1 MRKLPTAL
9 LAAAGLAL
17 TAGGAYAASERM
29 QTVQVALPDGSV
41 AQIRYSGDIAPR
53 VRVVPV
59 EAREVAAYDP
69 FVEMERISAMMQ
81 ARHAAMMREMAE
93 LQRRAATV
101 AASSASGG
109 VPGGVVVTGNVPA
122 GTRYSYTVVTSNG
135 NCTQRVEYRSDGST
149 AQPKVTQASSGDCSA
164 VPKVAPVVPAAA
176 PARPAAPAKPAT
188 APVVGQTQL
197 PSRAT

>member
-29 QTVQVALPDGSV
+29 KTMQVALPDGSV
-41 AQIRYSGDIAPR
+41 AQIRYSGDVAPR
-53 VRVVPV
+53 IRVVPV
-59 EAREVAAYDP
+59 EAREVLAYDP
-69 FVEMERISAMMQ
+69 FAEMERISAMMQ

-93 LQRRAATV
+93 LQRHAATV
-101 AASSASGG
+101 AASGA
-109 VPGGVVVTGNVPA
+109 PGVVMTGNAPA

-135 NCTQRVEYRSDGST
+135 NCTQRVEYRSDGSS

-164 VPKVAPVVPAAA
+164 VPKVAPIVPAAA
-176 PARPAAPAKPAT
+176 PPKRAAPAVPAGT
-188 APVVGQTQL
+188 RIVGQEHL
-197 PSRAT
+197 PSTKT

>member
-9 LAAAGLAL
+9 LAAGALAL
-17 TAGGAYAASERM
+17 SAGGALAASERM
-29 QTVQVALPDGSV
+29 KTMQVALPDGSV
-41 AQIRYSGDIAPR
+41 AQIRYSGEVAPR

-69 FVEMERISAMMQ
+69 FAEMERISAMMR

-93 LQRRAATV
+93 LQRQAATV
-101 AASSASGG
+101 AASGA
-109 VPGGVVVTGNVPA
+109 PGVVVTGNVPA

-135 NCTQRVEYRSDGST
+135 NCTQRVEYRSDGSR

-164 VPKVAPVVPAAA
+164 VNKNPAPVPVS
-176 PARPAAPAKPAT
+176 APAKPKAPAVPAAT
-188 APVVGQTQL
+188 PVVGQEHL
-197 PSRAT
+197 PSTKT